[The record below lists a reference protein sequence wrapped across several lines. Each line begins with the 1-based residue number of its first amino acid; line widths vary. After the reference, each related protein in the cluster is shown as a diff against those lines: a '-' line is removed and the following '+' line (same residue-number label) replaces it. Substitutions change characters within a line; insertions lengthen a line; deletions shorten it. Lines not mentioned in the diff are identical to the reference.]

1 VCAFVYSVDLVGGP
15 DKAGGGGDWEFGD
28 VVVDSRGTHFAD
40 SYTVEDL
47 VKRYQSKSSRGRFVA
62 E

>member
-1 VCAFVYSVDLVGGP
+1 MCAFVYSVDLVGGP

-40 SYTVEDL
+40 SYTVED
-47 VKRYQSKSSRGRFVA
+47 
-62 E
+62 